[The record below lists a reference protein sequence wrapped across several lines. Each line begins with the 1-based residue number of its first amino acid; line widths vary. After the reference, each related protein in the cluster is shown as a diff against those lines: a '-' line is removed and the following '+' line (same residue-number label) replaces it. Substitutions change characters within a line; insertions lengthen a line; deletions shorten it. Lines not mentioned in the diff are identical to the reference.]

1 MKVTNL
7 ATALDQFAYDVDYYE
22 YCDAVDIHDR
32 DSHVKDIKVALLGG
46 NIKDFIDYLWPFAD
60 DEDEV
65 VAKRARALI
74 EELKAFQPD
83 AIIDNFHGEHYFLSN
98 FYEAPVVYMGLMF
111 KNNEAAFQAAK
122 CFSRASEFQNL
133 PPNAAK
139 RLGRQVQ
146 LVHNWEEIKDTVMYT
161 VCKDKFTRNPEL
173 ASKLLA
179 TGDAKLIEGNTWND
193 RCWGVCNGVGENR
206 LGKILMQIREELRD
220 ELSDE
225 PAKDTTPPVFT
236 IGDKVKMNIKAFDK
250 SDLDGVAFT
259 ASGKNYWKYMNE
271 HPDEVYTIV
280 ATDETLR
287 NECIYVL
294 SGFMGGNTWAADE
307 LLLVTDEPCFE
318 CETRDC
324 VFNHDGECR
333 YALVH
338 EKRPTITDNDGCIDG
353 VINI

>member
-7 ATALDQFAYDVDYYE
+7 AIALDQFAYDIDYYE
-22 YCDAVDIHDR
+22 YCDTVDIDDR
-32 DSHVKDIKVALLGG
+32 DSNVNRIKVDILSGH
-46 NIKDFIDYLWPFAD
+46 IKDFIDYLWPFAD

-83 AIIDNFHGEHYFLSN
+83 AIIDSFHGEHYFLSN

-146 LVHNWEEIKDTVMYT
+146 LVHNWEEIKNTVMYT

-206 LGKILMQIREELRD
+206 LGKILMQIREELR
-220 ELSDE
+220 EEHSDE
-225 PAKDTTPPVFT
+225 PAKDTTPLVFA
-236 IGDKVKMNIKAFDK
+236 IGDKVKMNIKAFDTT
-250 SDLDGVAFT
+250 DLDGVAYT
-259 ASGKNYWKYMNE
+259 KSGKNYWKYMNE
-271 HPDEVYTIV
+271 HPNEVYTITEIDTSMNNDCV
-280 ATDETLR
+280 
-287 NECIYVL
+287 YVL
-294 SGFMGGNTWAADE
+294 SGYMSDNTWAADE
-307 LLLVTDEPCFE
+307 LIPVTDEPCFE